1 MNGKPSCYEHR
12 LQCVTPV
19 FLKGRTEEVET
30 YPTLLH
36 PLLPPWTS
44 AAERLGHCT
53 VRSNVYFEYLNYV
66 LVISLSEL
74 TIVKSLH
81 GCIICKFEKIY

>member
-1 MNGKPSCYEHR
+1 MLRTPPSVRDPSFFGGENGGGGNLPH
-12 LQCVTPV
+12 PI
-19 FLKGRTEEVET
+19 
-30 YPTLLH
+30 H

-74 TIVKSLH
+74 NIVKSLH
-81 GCIICKFEKIY
+81 GCILCKFEKIY